1 MSQMTEPAQTG
12 TGVPTNTAPA
22 TEGGIGELLKV
33 IAQALGIA
41 LVVQTFLFQPF
52 VIPSGS
58 MIPTLLVGD
67 YIFISKYSYGYSEY
81 SIPFL
86 PQIYKFVASYSFDML
101 NYTTPFDPHFF
112 KGRFFAAMPKRGDV
126 IVFKFPGDNAT
137 DYIKRLIGLPG
148 DTVQMINGR
157 LTINNVTVPRTPIAS
172 FTTTDAYGN
181 VKPVPTYRETLPG
194 GVNHVEIQLNGD
206 TGMYANTQAFH
217 VPANEYFMMG
227 DNRDNSSDSRVPPS
241 EDGVGFVPFDN
252 LEGRAQII
260 WFSIRPQDSFFQFWK
275 WPHSIRWSRLFT
287 RIR

>member
-1 MSQMTEPAQTG
+1 MSQMTEPAKTESG
-12 TGVPTNTAPA
+12 TPTETNPVA
-22 TEGGIGELLKV
+22 EGGLRELFKV

-86 PQIYKFVASYSFDML
+86 PQVYKFIASYSFDTL

-112 KGRFFAAMPKRGDV
+112 KGRFFSALPKRGDV
-126 IVFKFPGDNAT
+126 VVFKFPGDNAT

-148 DTVQMINGR
+148 DTVQMLQGR
-157 LTINNVTVPRTPIAS
+157 LTINNVTVPRTPITS

-181 VKPVPTYRETLPG
+181 SKPVPTYLETLPG
-194 GVNHVEIQLNGD
+194 GVKHVEIQLSGD

-217 VPANEYFMMG
+217 VPPNEYFMMG

-260 WFSIRPQDSFFQFWK
+260 WFSMKPQYSFFQFWN
-275 WPHSIRWSRLFT
+275 WPKSIRWSRLFT